1 MKKVRLLPRL
11 LFLTLLAVVVAS
23 VMTAA
28 IYSSVGPRTFANE
41 RVKELQ
47 LSAEVVSTY
56 YVQYQS
62 GKITLREFER
72 ALSMSGVITDSQ
84 MQVFNTEGKLIMRS
98 TDDRPNSFVLKGQSD
113 NILQL
118 IRGGVQ
124 EVIEQGYP
132 IIEEHV
138 LNDEIGEICTVIT
151 PIYHSDDLIAW
162 WQVSWTSS
170 RFIFWPG
177 ISQSPSARCRMWRWR
192 WRAVIF
198 PCAPTKWRAGKS
210 ARWPPSSTF

>member
-1 MKKVRLLPRL
+1 MKKIRLLPRL

-28 IYSSVGPRTFANE
+28 IYSSVGPKTFANE

-62 GKITLREFER
+62 GEITLREFER

-98 TDDRPNSFVLKGQSD
+98 TDDRPSSFVLKGQSD

-118 IRGGVQ
+118 IRSGVQ
-124 EVIEQGYP
+124 EVKMCIRDREK
-132 IIEEHV
+132 V
-138 LNDEIGEICTVIT
+138 LET
-151 PIYHSDDLIAW
+151 P
-162 WQVSWTSS
+162 SWHTS
-170 RFIFWPG
+170 R
-177 ISQSPSARCRMWRWR
+177 
-192 WRAVIF
+192 
-198 PCAPTKWRAGKS
+198 
-210 ARWPPSSTF
+210 